1 MADKD
6 NKDTKAGIPED
17 MPSKSS
23 QQSINEDYAKAS
35 VKDKLKKF
43 KVDPVTKTLRRA

>member
-1 MADKD
+1 MADEKKD
-6 NKDTKAGIPED
+6 ETAAGNPKD
-17 MPSKSS
+17 MPGKTD
-23 QQSINEDYAKAS
+23 QKSINEDYAKAS